1 MRSTKTSVPAGPEPE
16 PADKLVTA
24 DGTSLHVRESGP
36 SDAPLTAVLV
46 HGWTQ
51 HNGCWDGVVDLL
63 PDDVR
68 VVRFD
73 LRGHGLSDPARPGT
87 RTIEQLGDDLAEV
100 IAARVP
106 DGDIVL
112 VGHSMGGM
120 TLMALAERHPQL
132 VDSRVVGA
140 AFVATSSGN
149 MHRISLGMKGAVGR
163 TVPRLEP
170 VLRSLLERRK
180 KGTLP
185 GNPRVLSPAARALVF
200 GRKAKQEHVVETVRQ
215 ALAAHPASMG
225 GFMDAIFAHDRRV
238 VLCALKDKPTVVLAG
253 DRDRL
258 CPVEHAKV
266 IADELPATTF
276 VLYPGAGHMLMH
288 ERTTEVAARITAL
301 IRTVAPAK
309 R

>member
-1 MRSTKTSVPAGPEPE
+1 
-16 PADKLVTA
+16 
-24 DGTSLHVRESGP
+24 
-36 SDAPLTAVLV
+36 
-46 HGWTQ
+46 
-51 HNGCWDGVVDLL
+51 
-63 PDDVR
+63 
-68 VVRFD
+68 
-73 LRGHGLSDPARPGT
+73 
-87 RTIEQLGDDLAEV
+87 
-100 IAARVP
+100 
-106 DGDIVL
+106 
-112 VGHSMGGM
+112 
-120 TLMALAERHPQL
+120 
-132 VDSRVVGA
+132 
-140 AFVATSSGN
+140 
-149 MHRISLGMKGAVGR
+149 
-163 TVPRLEP
+163 VPRLEP
-170 VLRSLLERRK
+170 MLRSLLERRK

-215 ALAAHPASMG
+215 ALAAHPASLG